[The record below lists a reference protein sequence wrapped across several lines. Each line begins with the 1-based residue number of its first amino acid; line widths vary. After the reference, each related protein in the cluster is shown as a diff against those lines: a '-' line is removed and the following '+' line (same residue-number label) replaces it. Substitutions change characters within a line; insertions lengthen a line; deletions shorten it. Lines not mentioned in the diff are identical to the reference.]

1 LKNIFNWKEEELPLI
16 YAAILDINFFRREV
30 LFFVIH
36 LIKKTED
43 FDNEILLGWF
53 LLFYDVLIILLKGQV
68 ALNLNELMAN
78 EGKTTIIEENISLFG
93 RIFGELTGLYNIL
106 NVLSIFSGEIE
117 YEIYELD
124 DSKT

>member
-1 LKNIFNWKEEELPLI
+1 M
-16 YAAILDINFFRREV
+16 
-30 LFFVIH
+30 
-36 LIKKTED
+36 
-43 FDNEILLGWF
+43 
-53 LLFYDVLIILLKGQV
+53 

>member
-1 LKNIFNWKEEELPLI
+1 MKNIFNWKEEELPLI

>member
-1 LKNIFNWKEEELPLI
+1 
-16 YAAILDINFFRREV
+16 
-30 LFFVIH
+30 
-36 LIKKTED
+36 
-43 FDNEILLGWF
+43 
-53 LLFYDVLIILLKGQV
+53 V